1 MLVDYKYYIEDFGGE
16 KISTESDF
24 KRTINLAETHLC
36 NFAFNRIKNDVENE
50 HLIKSCICEMCDAIY
65 DMTLKDNGK
74 VKKSENTDGYSVSY
88 VTERIDGQDAEK
100 ALENKLYRIAKVYLG
115 NTGLLYRGVC

>member
-36 NFAFNRIKNDVENE
+36 NFTFNRIKNDVENE